1 MTSWDGHTN
10 FVKSKLPENLKR
22 QSPIPSEFRDSRV
35 RIKLN
40 SMRDKSYIPL
50 NEKVKSFTKISPLPK
65 L

>member
-1 MTSWDGHTN
+1 MTSWDSHTN

-22 QSPIPSEFRDSRV
+22 KSTIPSEFRDRIRV
-35 RIKLN
+35 KLN